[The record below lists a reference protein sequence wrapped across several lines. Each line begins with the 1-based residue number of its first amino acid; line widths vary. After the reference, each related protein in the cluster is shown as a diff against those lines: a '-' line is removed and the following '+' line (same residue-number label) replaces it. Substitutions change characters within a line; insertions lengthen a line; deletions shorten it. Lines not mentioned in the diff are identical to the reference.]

1 MEKGHEGPSDHNPQ
15 IKTVKLDV
23 QQRNKA
29 AMCFYENLGFKIVS
43 EEYQPVGD
51 GRDAYYNLQLDR

>member
-1 MEKGHEGPSDHNPQ
+1 MEKKAMKDLFDHNPQ

-29 AMCFYENLGFKIVS
+29 AMCFYENFGFKIVS
-43 EEYQPVGD
+43 EEYQPVGV
-51 GRDAYYNLQLDR
+51 GREAYYNL